1 MTRQRMMNILGAMTA
16 QEKELFALM
25 DCLPREDSEL
35 EENILL
41 MRILQT
47 REYDCVGEWLELL
60 KKMWTRNPNLTLQ
73 DFALAT
79 RIDDLEVEE

>member
-1 MTRQRMMNILGAMTA
+1 MTRQRMMNILGEMTP
-16 QEKELFALM
+16 QETELFTLM
-25 DCLPREDSEL
+25 DCLPRKDSEL

-41 MRILQT
+41 VRILQT
-47 REYDCVGEWLELL
+47 REYDCVDEWLELL
-60 KKMWTRNPNLTLQ
+60 KKMWTSNSNLTLQ

>member
-1 MTRQRMMNILGAMTA
+1 MTRQRMMNILGEMTT
-16 QEKELFALM
+16 KERILFTLM

-47 REYDCVGEWLELL
+47 REYDCVDGWTEQL
-60 KKMWTRNPNLTLQ
+60 KEMLKRNPDLTLQ
-73 DFALAT
+73 DFAIAT